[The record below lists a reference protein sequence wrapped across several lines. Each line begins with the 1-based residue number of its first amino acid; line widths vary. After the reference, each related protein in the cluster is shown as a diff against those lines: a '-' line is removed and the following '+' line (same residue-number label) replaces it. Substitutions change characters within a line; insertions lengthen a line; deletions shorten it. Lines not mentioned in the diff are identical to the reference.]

1 MGHGHS
7 ARHPGDCLRRGGAVA
22 QTEPVSVEDRDG
34 DRFSKIEGTHTLA
47 SLSPQAHRDP
57 VPALCSA

>member
-1 MGHGHS
+1 MGHDHS
-7 ARHPGDCLRRGGAVA
+7 ARHPGDCLRRGGAIA

-34 DRFSKIEGTHTLA
+34 ARSSKIERTHALA
-47 SLSPQAHRDP
+47 SLSPQAHREP